1 MDNALDSDI
10 AMIFSGQGADSD
22 EGGGGGGRD
31 RAESGG
37 WIDLGKDDKLALVR
51 LFSTIVNPVLW
62 IRDPLEPGFGM
73 GKKSRSGSGMNRI
86 IFTRAWKQFFGLKI
100 LKFFDTDPGF

>member
-1 MDNALDSDI
+1 MDSALNGDI

-22 EGGGGGGRD
+22 DGGGGGGRD

-51 LFSTIVNPVLW
+51 LFSTVI
-62 IRDPLEPGFGM
+62 
-73 GKKSRSGSGMNRI
+73 
-86 IFTRAWKQFFGLKI
+86 
-100 LKFFDTDPGF
+100 